1 MPEGEHAMGRAMG
14 TWTTGLLIVAATSW
28 ATTIRAAEPR
38 QAAESPQEEILKK
51 NELKALGPIYVLETE
66 SDVKKK
72 VSQVKLLAKQWNHAR
87 LQQQSTLSP
96 KDHQAMIQ
104 GLTAQITQLRAE
116 LNTMNQQI
124 IRFPRFRGRMANNY
138 AQGEYQ
144 DLIASRNQ
152 LNFTLNQQNMQLVQ
166 VRSHPP
172 DPKAKQKIDDE
183 VQTKHDEYLQAVHD
197 LSQLV
202 TTTKDKYAALAKN
215 DEVTKALAGLDPA
228 IKPRPQLGPS
238 HEFHENVKFAE
249 RVEKEATQSPAEPKA
264 KAAVKS
270 KRGANSSRTAPDSTA
285 PDSTAPDS

>member
-1 MPEGEHAMGRAMG
+1 MPKGEQTMGRAMG
-14 TWTTGLLIVAATSW
+14 KWTTGLLIVAATSW
-28 ATTIRAAEPR
+28 ATAIRATEPR

-51 NELKALGPIYVLETE
+51 NGLKALGPIYVLEAE
-66 SDVKKK
+66 SDVKQK
-72 VSQVKLLAKQWNHAR
+72 VSEAKLLSKQWNHAR
-87 LQQQSTLSP
+87 LQQQSILSA

-116 LNTMNQQI
+116 LNTVNQQI
-124 IRFPRFRGRMANNY
+124 NRFPRFRGRMANNY

-152 LNFTLNQQNMQLVQ
+152 LIFTLNQQNMQLGQ

-183 VQTKHDEYLQAVHD
+183 VQAKHDEYVQAVHD

-215 DEVTKALAGLDPA
+215 DEVAKALAGLDPA

-238 HEFHENVKFAE
+238 HGFHENVKFAE
-249 RVEKEATQSPAEPKA
+249 RVEKEAAQSPAEPRA

-285 PDSTAPDS
+285 P